1 MKQVF
6 ARSLAELRKSYTSLT
21 ISLIVICAISSF
33 FTYVR
38 ILENDLLTTLH
49 IFYFIADAA
58 SLILVLMPILV
69 YLEEYL
75 QTTRLAKVS
84 IASLFMKDANHVK
97 ANISTMFVLIS
108 IVYIAVTI
116 LTSHLFA
123 AAIVFWFFTY
133 ILLAFA

>member
-6 ARSLAELRKSYTSLT
+6 ARSITELKKSYTNLMIILLSVG
-21 ISLIVICAISSF
+21 SISSF

-38 ILENDLLTTLH
+38 ILENDLLTSLH
-49 IFYFIADAA
+49 VIYFIADAS

-97 ANISTMFVLIS
+97 ANISTILVLIS
-108 IVYIAVTI
+108 IVYITVTI

-133 ILLAFA
+133 IMLAFA